1 MKAHRVRPSQIATNR
16 NSTFFEKRDEYLLK
30 EPMSKLPI
38 AAQGPLRRDKS
49 LLFSKKS
56 PNACIYAKFV
66 VPLHPELKKD

>member
-1 MKAHRVRPSQIATNR
+1 
-16 NSTFFEKRDEYLLK
+16 
-30 EPMSKLPI
+30 MSKLPI